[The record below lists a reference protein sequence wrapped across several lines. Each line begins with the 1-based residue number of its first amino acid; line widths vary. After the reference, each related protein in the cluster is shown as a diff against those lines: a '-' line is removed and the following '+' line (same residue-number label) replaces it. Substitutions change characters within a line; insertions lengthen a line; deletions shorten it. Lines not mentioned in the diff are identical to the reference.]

1 MFPNGNIEWEKSR
14 FSESVP
20 AWVLF
25 WWQAMVSHQWSG
37 CAFEGWTRYFKCFGQ
52 GRPDFTRAT
61 RRRYDRFGS
70 HLRGARPL
78 HQQRRRLSGRQR
90 GHRHVRASQP
100 VTASPTRY
108 RNSVVPARPPATA
121 PPAGWSAPAAVLDCD
136 LDLVALKKTRFSPQP
151 LDLAA
156 NFPSRRDAAL
166 VGLQDDLR
174 LALAHDPPGGLVR

>member
-1 MFPNGNIEWEKSR
+1 MATSAERMRALRERDRRGLRSFTIGVSEDDLRVIAEHGYEGAASADQDRRSQAVGLSISDTVACRDRNG
-14 FSESVP
+14 
-20 AWVLF
+20 
-25 WWQAMVSHQWSG
+25 WQ
-37 CAFEGWTRYFKCFGQ
+37 
-52 GRPDFTRAT
+52 
-61 RRRYDRFGS
+61 
-70 HLRGARPL
+70 
-78 HQQRRRLSGRQR
+78 
-90 GHRHVRASQP
+90 RHVTASQP